1 MYQARKEQFSK
12 SHSRKL
18 SQILMKEEKFPGLKP
33 ICVTSEDYGIEKIML
48 GFDLKPLGTFS
59 SLWTQTGP

>member
-1 MYQARKEQFSK
+1 
-12 SHSRKL
+12 
-18 SQILMKEEKFPGLKP
+18 MKEEKFPGLKP

-59 SLWTQTGP
+59 SLWTQTGPWSDTASYL